1 MNQSRYIAEK
11 NGIVKLKEV
20 NFENKAWTY
29 FKGSMHKDIKKQVE
43 TIEDWKKKFKDIM
56 GLKEHIIKQDFS
68 GVTITSAGIA
78 LFLKD
83 DHVIT
88 KEDLVEDASCEI
100 TWVYDSSKE
109 EKPADESEEKKNA
122 EPKG

>member
-1 MNQSRYIAEK
+1 
-11 NGIVKLKEV
+11 
-20 NFENKAWTY
+20 
-29 FKGSMHKDIKKQVE
+29 
-43 TIEDWKKKFKDIM
+43 M

-109 EKPADESEEKKNA
+109 EQPADEAEEKKTA